1 MKILIITELYPD
13 DSPVKTTNAV
23 HDLARFWTDEH
34 EVVCVKE
41 EWLTL
46 SLSKEKR
53 LRGMKPEIYRKQL
66 ASLFIS
72 FTFFYCIS
80 NFILYIYIYNWNK

>member
-46 SLSKEKR
+46 SLSKEKS
-53 LRGMKPEIYRKQL
+53 G
-66 ASLFIS
+66 
-72 FTFFYCIS
+72 CGG
-80 NFILYIYIYNWNK
+80 